1 MQIKNMPMSETEFM
15 EKCTELY
22 QVSSTCGMSVPA
34 AARSI
39 VMNVAGIA
47 YLEKTTPLTR

>member
-1 MQIKNMPMSETEFM
+1 MKNMPMSETEFM
-15 EKCTELY
+15 EKFMELCR
-22 QVSSTCGMSVPA
+22 VSSTCGMSVPA

-39 VMNVAGIA
+39 VMNVEGIV